1 MYETVVVSTVVMHF
15 AFIAYVLAGGFLALR
30 WRRTMWLH
38 VPAVIWGI
46 GIAAKRVDCPLTWVE
61 RWART
66 KAAMT
71 PLSPDGF
78 VAHYITG
85 VIYPAVGWPPLSW
98 SCSRSSRRHGPY
110 ICGCRV
116 GRQTARAVARTYGG
130 RMRALIIVDVQ
141 NDFCEGGSLA
151 VTGGAALA
159 RAISDYL
166 AEAADYHHV
175 VATKDFHIDPG
186 DHFSGTP
193 DYSSSWPPHCVSG
206 TPGADFHPSLDTS
219 AIEAVFYKGA
229 YTGAYSGFEGVDEN
243 GTPLL
248 NWLRQR
254 GVDEVDV
261 VGIATDHCVRQ
272 TAEDAVR
279 NGLATR
285 VLVDLT
291 CGCVGR
297 YHRRRAGGDAH
308 RQRRVGLQLL
318 MAPPNRDELLAAVER
333 SPQAAAAHDRAGW
346 VGLFTGDARVEDP
359 VGSQP
364 QVGHE
369 AIGRFYDTFIGPRD
383 ITFHRDLDIVSGTVV
398 LRDLELE
405 VAMDSAVTVF
415 IPAFLRYDLRPVT
428 GEWQIA
434 ALRAYWELPAM
445 MLQFL
450 RTGSGA
456 TRPALQ
462 LSRALL
468 GNQGLGGTAG
478 FLTGF
483 RRAGRRHKKLVE
495 TFLNA
500 ASRADKSAA
509 YHALS
514 RTATMT
520 LGEDELLD
528 IVELFEQLRGA
539 SWTKVTGA
547 GSTVAV
553 SLASDH
559 RRGIMFAD
567 VPWRGNRINRI
578 RYFPA

>member
-1 MYETVVVSTVVMHF
+1 
-15 AFIAYVLAGGFLALR
+15 
-30 WRRTMWLH
+30 
-38 VPAVIWGI
+38 
-46 GIAAKRVDCPLTWVE
+46 
-61 RWART
+61 
-66 KAAMT
+66 
-71 PLSPDGF
+71 
-78 VAHYITG
+78 
-85 VIYPAVGWPPLSW
+85 
-98 SCSRSSRRHGPY
+98 
-110 ICGCRV
+110 
-116 GRQTARAVARTYGG
+116 
-130 RMRALIIVDVQ
+130 
-141 NDFCEGGSLA
+141 
-151 VTGGAALA
+151 
-159 RAISDYL
+159 
-166 AEAADYHHV
+166 
-175 VATKDFHIDPG
+175 
-186 DHFSGTP
+186 
-193 DYSSSWPPHCVSG
+193 
-206 TPGADFHPSLDTS
+206 
-219 AIEAVFYKGA
+219 
-229 YTGAYSGFEGVDEN
+229 
-243 GTPLL
+243 
-248 NWLRQR
+248 
-254 GVDEVDV
+254 
-261 VGIATDHCVRQ
+261 
-272 TAEDAVR
+272 
-279 NGLATR
+279 
-285 VLVDLT
+285 
-291 CGCVGR
+291 
-297 YHRRRAGGDAH
+297 
-308 RQRRVGLQLL
+308 

-528 IVELFEQLRGA
+528 IVELFEQLRRA
-539 SWTKVTGA
+539 SWT
-547 GSTVAV
+547 
-553 SLASDH
+553 
-559 RRGIMFAD
+559 R
-567 VPWRGNRINRI
+567 
-578 RYFPA
+578 